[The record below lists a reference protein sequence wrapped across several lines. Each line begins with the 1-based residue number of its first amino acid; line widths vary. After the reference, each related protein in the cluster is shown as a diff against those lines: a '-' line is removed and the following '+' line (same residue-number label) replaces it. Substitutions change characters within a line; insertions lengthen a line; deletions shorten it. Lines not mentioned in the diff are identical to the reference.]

1 MSAYVLIPLL
11 PLAACLILALSD
23 RRFEGQG
30 HRIAIPAIGA
40 SFVLSVGAFIEV
52 LSNGPITVPLYRFID
67 TGTFVVDL
75 GFFVD
80 QLTVLLLLLVTG
92 VSGVVHVYS
101 SGYMIGD
108 ARHSRF
114 FAVTSL
120 FTFAMIMVV
129 MSSNLLVTYIFWEIM
144 GLCSYLLIAHSAQRA
159 AAGKAATKAFL
170 VNAVADVGL
179 GFAVILTF
187 ATFGTLDIPEVLA
200 RAGSMAGQTINLLGW
215 AGGDWPI
222 EAVTLISLCMFM
234 GVLGKSA
241 QVPFHVWLPFA
252 MEAPTPVSALIH
264 AATMVNAGPFLLVR
278 LSPLLIVS
286 PVAMTVIA
294 VMGATTALF
303 GALVALTQSDIKKT
317 LAYSTISQLGFMIMT
332 CGVGA
337 FVAASFHLLAH
348 GFLKAFLFLSTGNAL
363 ESVQAHEHG
372 DAEPR
377 PGSPSVAPVLAGT
390 LLLACVPPLVIFS
403 GPYES
408 LWFSQGFVPARVA
421 FWVIGLVTVF
431 LTAMYLVRGAL
442 SAIESGPFGARP
454 SLVSGPYFLPILA
467 AATMLGAGLV
477 TFWAWFARFL
487 TPAVGRQLPLGEA
500 VPAVTLSG
508 AILLPL
514 AVAIGGCGCAYLTHV
529 TRRPSVLAQSQWMKS
544 WYVHLLNKLYFDEIY
559 EACIVRPTLRLAHWL
574 SRIVDR
580 RLDRGIVGA
589 AGGTVSLARW
599 LLRVVDLRL
608 DRGVV
613 GAGGRTVT
621 LSGWLWEFFD
631 TRGIGDNVDRLAY
644 TVDGAGHALE
654 RGEPRELQHHL
665 LILIVSLVAAI
676 GLFYWLV
683 Q

>member
-11 PLAACLILALSD
+11 PLAACLVLALSD
-23 RRFEGQG
+23 RRFEGRG
-30 HRIAIPAIGA
+30 HRIAIPAIGL

-52 LSNGPITVPLYRFID
+52 LRNGPITVPLYRFVD
-67 TGTFVVDL
+67 SGTFVVDL
-75 GFFVD
+75 GFFID
-80 QLTVLLLLLVTG
+80 QLTVLILLLVTG
-92 VSGVVHVYS
+92 VSGLVHVYS
-101 SGYMIGD
+101 SSYMIGD

-144 GLCSYLLIAHSAQRA
+144 GICSYLLIAHSGQRPE
-159 AAGKAATKAFL
+159 AGKAATKAYL

-215 AGGDWPI
+215 AGGHCPV
-222 EAVTLISLCMFM
+222 ETVTLITLCMFM

-286 PVAMTVIA
+286 PAAMTVIA

-317 LAYSTISQLGFMIMT
+317 LAYSTISQLGFMVMT

-337 FVAASFHLLAH
+337 FVAATFHLLAH

-363 ESVQAHEHG
+363 DSVEAHGHG
-372 DAEPR
+372 DAAAR

-403 GPYES
+403 GSYES
-408 LWFSQGFVPARVA
+408 LWFSQGFISARVA
-421 FWVIGLVTVF
+421 FWVIGLMTVF

-454 SLVSGPYFLPILA
+454 ALVSGSYFLSILV
-467 AATMLGAGLV
+467 AATIFGAGLV

-487 TPAVGRQLPLGEA
+487 TPAVGRRPLIEA
-500 VPAVTLSG
+500 VPAAAFSG
-508 AILLPL
+508 TILLPL
-514 AVAIGGCGCAYLTHV
+514 AVAIGGCGCAYVVHV
-529 TRRPSVLAQSQWMKS
+529 TRRPSVLAQSQWAKR

-559 EACIVRPTLRLAHWL
+559 ETYFIRPMLRLAHWL
-574 SRIVDR
+574 SRSVDLR
-580 RLDRGIVGA
+580 IDRGIVGA

-599 LLRVVDLRL
+599 LLRVVDLGI
-608 DRGVV
+608 DRGVE
-613 GAGGRTVT
+613 GAGGRTVG

-631 TRGIGDNVDRLAY
+631 TQGSGDNVERLAY
-644 TVDGAGHALE
+644 SVDATGHAVD
-654 RGEPRELQHHL
+654 RGEPRALQHHL